1 MMPKVT
7 IKVGGQDL
15 TLETGKLA
23 KQANGA
29 VFATYAGSAVL
40 ATVCCSE
47 DTIEGLD
54 YVPLQVEYNEKYYAA
69 GKIPGGFLKRE
80 GKAKDKEI
88 LVSRLID
95 RPIRPLFSKAF
106 KRDIQVVPTVV
117 SADQIN
123 PPDVV
128 AMVAAS
134 AAVCISD
141 IPFNGPAA
149 AVRVCYLNGEY
160 VINPTFEQIEKA
172 DMEIV
177 VAGIKDGITM
187 VEGGAHEVSE
197 DVMLEAIDRGSKVV
211 AEICAAQ
218 EELVK
223 LAGKEK
229 LPIPPSEEESFAYY
243 DKVWDYAYEKYKA
256 ASFLPSKIERN
267 KGKKAVKVETIA
279 HFKDEIP
286 EEEIGKIGAVFED
299 LEYKILRTSI
309 LENNLRC
316 DGRTPTQIRPI
327 TCEVGVLP
335 MTHGSSLFTRGETQ
349 SLSTCTLG
357 TEDDEQMFDDIDGD
371 KRYSNF
377 MLHYNFPPFCV
388 GETGKLGTGR
398 REI

>member
-1 MMPKVT
+1 MPKVT

-160 VINPTFEQIEKA
+160 IINPTFDQIDKA

-229 LPIPPSEEESFAYY
+229 LPIPPSDEESFAFY
-243 DKVWDYAYEKYKA
+243 DKVWD
-256 ASFLPSKIERN
+256 
-267 KGKKAVKVETIA
+267 
-279 HFKDEIP
+279 
-286 EEEIGKIGAVFED
+286 
-299 LEYKILRTSI
+299 
-309 LENNLRC
+309 
-316 DGRTPTQIRPI
+316 
-327 TCEVGVLP
+327 
-335 MTHGSSLFTRGETQ
+335 
-349 SLSTCTLG
+349 
-357 TEDDEQMFDDIDGD
+357 
-371 KRYSNF
+371 
-377 MLHYNFPPFCV
+377 
-388 GETGKLGTGR
+388 
-398 REI
+398 

>member
-1 MMPKVT
+1 MIT
-7 IKVGGQDL
+7 FL
-15 TLETGKLA
+15 
-23 KQANGA
+23 
-29 VFATYAGSAVL
+29 
-40 ATVCCSE
+40 CR
-47 DTIEGLD
+47 
-54 YVPLQVEYNEKYYAA
+54 
-69 GKIPGGFLKRE
+69 KIPGGFLKRE

-149 AVRVCYLNGEY
+149 AVRVCYLDGEY
-160 VINPTFEQIEKA
+160 IINPTFEQIEKA

-229 LPIPPSEEESFAYY
+229 LPIPPSEEESFAFY

-267 KGKKAVKVETIA
+267 KGKKAVKVDTIA

-327 TCEVGVLP
+327 
-335 MTHGSSLFTRGETQ
+335 
-349 SLSTCTLG
+349 STA
-357 TEDDEQMFDDIDGD
+357 F
-371 KRYSNF
+371 R
-377 MLHYNFPPFCV
+377 P
-388 GETGKLGTGR
+388 
-398 REI
+398 